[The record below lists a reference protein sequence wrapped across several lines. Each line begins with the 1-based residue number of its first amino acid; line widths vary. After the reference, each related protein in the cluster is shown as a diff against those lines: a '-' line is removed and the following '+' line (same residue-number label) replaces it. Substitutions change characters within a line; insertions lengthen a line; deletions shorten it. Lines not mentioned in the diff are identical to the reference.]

1 MEFIAPAL
9 LAYAEA
15 HSTPETAHLA
25 DINRQTHLKI
35 NQPRMLSGH
44 LQGNVLQT
52 FSHIMRPRRI
62 LEIGTYTGY
71 SAICMA
77 QGLSDDGILHTID
90 NNEELEPFVLEA
102 FRKAGLE
109 HKIKFHLGNA
119 LDIIPTLTETFD
131 MIFIDADKE
140 NYSAYYDLVW
150 DKLRSGGLIIADN
163 VLWSGKVLNP
173 KKNDKSTQALME
185 FNQKVH
191 QDTKAFNTLMPIR
204 DGLMLAIKV

>member
-1 MEFIAPAL
+1 MEFIEPAL
-9 LAYAEA
+9 AEYAEA
-15 HSTPETAHLA
+15 HSTAETELLA
-25 DINRQTHLKI
+25 YINRETHLKI

-52 FSHIMRPRRI
+52 FARMMRPRRI

-77 QGLSDDGILHTID
+77 QGLSEDGILHTID
-90 NNEELEPFVLEA
+90 NNEELEPFVREA
-102 FRKAGLE
+102 FQKANLE
-109 HKIKFHLGNA
+109 DKIHFHLGNA
-119 LDIIPTLTETFD
+119 IDIIPTIEETFD
-131 MIFIDADKE
+131 MVFIDADKE

-150 DKLRSGGLIIADN
+150 NKLRSGGLIIADN

-173 KKNDKSTQALME
+173 KNNDKSTQALME

-191 QDTKAFNTLMPIR
+191 QDNRAFNTLMPIR
-204 DGLMLAIKV
+204 DGLMLAVKS